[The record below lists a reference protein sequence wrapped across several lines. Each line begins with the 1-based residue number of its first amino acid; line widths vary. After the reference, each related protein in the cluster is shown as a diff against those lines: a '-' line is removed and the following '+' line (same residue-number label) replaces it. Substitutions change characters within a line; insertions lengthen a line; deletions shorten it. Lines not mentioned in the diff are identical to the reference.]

1 MNILS
6 FSSVH
11 DVSFALLSVIP
22 SSSPAWYI
30 QELHCTLKTWVTVD
44 CCPSSQS
51 RQRMSC
57 GQGNWGEEKEVEAQQ
72 LIAEVPQEE
81 SGLTWRLLYA
91 RLYVDLGW
99 CAN

>member
-1 MNILS
+1 
-6 FSSVH
+6 
-11 DVSFALLSVIP
+11 
-22 SSSPAWYI
+22 
-30 QELHCTLKTWVTVD
+30 
-44 CCPSSQS
+44 
-51 RQRMSC
+51 MSC